1 MARTNKQDLESAYEI
16 AALEKTRASELVKRL
31 EDSHLIEDFREQFI
45 VRGFLCHCI
54 LSVRGLSRHDL
65 VPSESTYFRTPCTG
79 NRCH

>member
-45 VRGFLCHCI
+45 VRGFLMP
-54 LSVRGLSRHDL
+54 LYSFGSR
-65 VPSESTYFRTPCTG
+65 TTMA
-79 NRCH
+79 